1 MIFEMIYGN
10 PPHWNCPT
18 HEVLKSEIRKQIDL
32 KKFERLWKI
41 SEDLK
46 EVLEGCLQVDVR
58 KRFTIKEIK

>member
-1 MIFEMIYGN
+1 
-10 PPHWNCPT
+10 
-18 HEVLKSEIRKQIDL
+18 VLKSEIRKQIDL